1 MPVHPAHTTTLP
13 TGHAYFRITSPVF
26 YTPNPADH
34 AKVVNG
40 QGSVRNPQGARYSPP
55 NALSVFLAVDPET
68 CFVEKLFYFQRDV
81 LREIDLSHFTGLPVP
96 PFNKDIILWE
106 VNFSKSI
113 PDVVDLF
120 KAGTPSFFGI
130 YPSLMHNPSQ
140 DYKHLSDRR
149 AQILAQGYNGLIA
162 PWARST
168 RGGKILVLFQDQST
182 NIQITPHTAAICQLL
197 HTFLGIT
204 VQ

>member
-1 MPVHPAHTTTLP
+1 
-13 TGHAYFRITSPVF
+13 
-26 YTPNPADH
+26 
-34 AKVVNG
+34 
-40 QGSVRNPQGARYSPP
+40 
-55 NALSVFLAVDPET
+55 
-68 CFVEKLFYFQRDV
+68 
-81 LREIDLSHFTGLPVP
+81 
-96 PFNKDIILWE
+96 
-106 VNFSKSI
+106 
-113 PDVVDLF
+113 
-120 KAGTPSFFGI
+120 
-130 YPSLMHNPSQ
+130 MHNPSQ